1 MTLHR
6 DVIDAILDG
15 RHFDPHSF
23 LGAHLESG
31 KVIFRVIQPF
41 ALSVVVIGNDFRV
54 PMVHLH
60 RGVWEGSLST
70 THIPDYRVETVY
82 GDDTLVRDDPF
93 RHLPT
98 VGELDLHLIAEGRHE
113 QLTNALGARVIT
125 MNSELGSVSG
135 TAFTV
140 WAPNAKGIQVVGDFN
155 HWDGTAHPMRS
166 LGASGVWE
174 VFIPEVRHGDTYKFR
189 IMTVNDYQI
198 DKADPMAQH
207 SEVPPSTASIV
218 WDTQYEWNDAAWL
231 KGRNQKDWKSEPIS
245 VYEVHFGSWR
255 QGMSYSQ
262 AAFELRDYVLLH
274 GFTHVEFLPLAQ
286 HPYAPSWGYQ
296 VTGYFAVA
304 SRYGNPD
311 QLRYLIDVLHQAE
324 IGVIMDWV
332 PAHFP
337 KDAWALARFDGT
349 ALYEHPNPQ
358 RGEHPDWG
366 TLIFNYGRAEVKN
379 FLVANAL
386 YWLEEFHIDGLRV
399 DAVASMLYLDY
410 SREDGEWNANIF
422 GGRENLEAV
431 EFLKELNGV
440 VHLRAPGALTMAEES
455 TSWPGVTTGLE
466 WGGLGFDFKWNMGW
480 MHDSLEY
487 IKHEPVHR
495 KFHHNEMTFSLVYAW
510 SERFMLPLSH
520 DEVVHGKGSLIARMP
535 GDRWQQLAGLRAYY
549 GFMWGHPGKKLL
561 FMGSE
566 FAQSS
571 EWNAGSSLDWW
582 LTDFPEHRETA
593 KFIQALNHTYTSNS
607 ALWQRDSEPAGFE
620 WLVSDD
626 ADANVFAWVRHA
638 HDGSMVACISNL
650 SPVHRSDYN
659 LALPAIGTW
668 KEILNSDAFEYG
680 GSGEG
685 NLGQIIAEAN
695 PLNSRPASARI
706 NLGPLSTVWLAF
718 ELN

>member
-1 MTLHR
+1 MTVHKG
-6 DVIDAILDG
+6 VIDAILDG

-31 KVIFRVIQPF
+31 TVFFRVIQPF
-41 ALSVVVIGNDFRV
+41 ALSVLVIGKDFRV
-54 PMVHLH
+54 PMEHLH
-60 RGVWEGSLST
+60 RGVWEGQLQVSS
-70 THIPDYRVETVY
+70 IPNYRIEARYGEETI
-82 GDDTLVRDDPF
+82 VRDDSF

-98 VGELDLHLIAEGRHE
+98 VGELDLHLIHEGRHE
-113 QLTNALGARVIT
+113 QLTNALGARVLSFQ
-125 MNSELGSVSG
+125 SELGVVSG

-155 HWDGTAHPMRS
+155 HWDGTSHPMRS
-166 LGASGVWE
+166 LGVSGVWE
-174 VFIPEVRHGDTYKFR
+174 IFIPDVKKGDTYKFR
-189 IMTVNDYQI
+189 VTTAAGYQI
-198 DKADPMAQH
+198 DKADPLARH

-218 WDTQYEWNDAAWL
+218 WESSYQWNDDNWL
-231 KGRNQKDWKSEPIS
+231 DSRSETDWKSAPIS

-255 QGMSYSQ
+255 QGISFSQ
-262 AAFELRDYVLLH
+262 AAIELRDYVLLH

-286 HPYAPSWGYQ
+286 HPFAPSWGYQ

-311 QLRYLIDVLHQAE
+311 ELKYLIDVLHQAG

-349 ALYEHPNPQ
+349 PLYEHPNPQ
-358 RGEHPDWG
+358 LGEHPDWG
-366 TLIFNYGRAEVKN
+366 TYIFNYGRAEVKN

-386 YWLEEFHIDGLRV
+386 FWLEEFHIDGLRV

-410 SREDGEWNANIF
+410 SREDGQWQANIY

-440 VHLRAPGALTMAEES
+440 IHLRAPGTLTMAEES
-455 TSWPGVTTGLE
+455 TSWPGVTTSLE
-466 WGGLGFDFKWNMGW
+466 YGGLGFDFKWNMGW

-487 IKHEPVHR
+487 VKHEPIHR

-510 SERFMLPLSH
+510 SERFILPLSH
-520 DEVVHGKGSLIARMP
+520 DEVVHGKGSLINRMP
-535 GDRWQQLAGLRAYY
+535 GNRWQQLAGLRSYL

-566 FAQSS
+566 FAQSN
-571 EWNAGSSLDWW
+571 EWNASSSLDWW
-582 LTDFPEHRETA
+582 LTDFPEHQAMAR
-593 KFIQALNHTYTSNS
+593 FIQNLNHAYKEHS
-607 ALWQRDSEPAGFE
+607 ALWQRDGEPGGFE

-626 ADANVFAWVRHA
+626 ADANVFAWVRNDF
-638 HDGSMVACISNL
+638 DGSMVACISNL
-650 SPVHRSDYN
+650 SPVHRPDYR
-659 LALPAIGTW
+659 LALPKAGIW
-668 KEILNSDAFEYG
+668 KEILNSDALDYG

-685 NLGQIIAEAN
+685 NLGQVIAEEI
-695 PLNSRPASARI
+695 PLYARNASAKI
-706 NLGPLSTVWLAF
+706 NLGPLSTMWLTCIP
-718 ELN
+718 N

>member
-1 MTLHR
+1 MTIHSS
-6 DVIDAILDG
+6 VIDAIVDG
-15 RHFDPHSF
+15 KHFDPHSF
-23 LGAHLESG
+23 LGAHLDAG
-31 KVIFRVIQPF
+31 RVIFRVIQPF
-41 ALSVVVIGNDFRV
+41 ALSVVVVGKDFRV
-54 PMVHLH
+54 PMVHLA
-60 RGVWEGSLST
+60 RGVWEGELKT
-70 THIPDYRVETVY
+70 ENIPDYRVEARY
-82 GDDTLVRDDPF
+82 GDDTILRDDPY

-98 VGELDLHLIAEGRHE
+98 VGELDLHLIREGRHE
-113 QLTNALGARVIT
+113 QLTNALGARVLSFT
-125 MNSELGSVSG
+125 STLGDVKG
-135 TAFTV
+135 AAFTV

-155 HWDGTAHPMRS
+155 HWDGTSHPMRS

-174 VFIPEVRHGDTYKFR
+174 IFIPDVGHGDTYKFR
-189 IMTVNDYQI
+189 ITTVNGYQI
-198 DKADPMAQH
+198 DKADPMARH

-218 WDTQYEWNDAAWL
+218 WESTYKFNDAAWL
-231 KGRNQKDWKSEPIS
+231 EQRLHTDWRHAPLS
-245 VYEVHFGSWR
+245 VYEVHLGSWR
-255 QGMSYSQ
+255 QGLSFSQ
-262 AAFELRDYVLLH
+262 AAVELRDYVLKH

-311 QLRYLIDVLHQAE
+311 ELKYLVDVLHQAG

-349 ALYEHPNPQ
+349 ALYEHPDPQ

-366 TLIFNYGRAEVKN
+366 TFIFNYGRAEVKN

-410 SREDGEWNANIF
+410 SREDGQWQANVY

-440 VHLRAPGALTMAEES
+440 VHLRAPGTLTMAEES

-487 IKHEPVHR
+487 IKHEPIHR

-510 SERFMLPLSH
+510 SERFILPLSH

-535 GDRWQQLAGLRAYY
+535 GDRWQQLAGLRAYL

-566 FAQSS
+566 FAQSN
-571 EWNAGSSLDWW
+571 EWNAASSLDWW
-582 LTDFPEHRETA
+582 LADFPEHQAIAR
-593 KFIQALNHTYTSNS
+593 FIQILNLTYKNQPALF
-607 ALWQRDSEPAGFE
+607 QRDIEPGGFE

-626 ADANVFAWVRHA
+626 ADANVFAWIRHGVDA
-638 HDGSMVACISNL
+638 PIVACISNL
-650 SPVHRSDYN
+650 SPVHRPNYR
-659 LALPAIGTW
+659 LALPKAGTW
-668 KEILNSDAFEYG
+668 KEILNSDALDYG
-680 GSGEG
+680 GTGEG
-685 NLGQIIAEAN
+685 NLGRIIAESK
-695 PLNSRPASARI
+695 PLHNRPASASI
-706 NLGPLSTVWLAF
+706 NLGPLSTLWF
-718 ELN
+718 ECVED